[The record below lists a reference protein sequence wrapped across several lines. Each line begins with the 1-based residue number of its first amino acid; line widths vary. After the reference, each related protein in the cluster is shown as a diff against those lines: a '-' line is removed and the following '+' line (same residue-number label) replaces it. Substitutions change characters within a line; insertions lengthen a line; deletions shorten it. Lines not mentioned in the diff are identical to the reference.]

1 MMRQIIAV
9 LRKHLDEAYDDYADE
24 AEATRLTPFVIMEQ
38 YPDIHQLRRLSH
50 ELVGVIKGVD
60 CSKLVTV
67 PKHTEL
73 FDYLKRIS
81 PDGVDEEH
89 LHYQT
94 RELRRFIA
102 GLRTYSGK
110 GLITRL

>member
-1 MMRQIIAV
+1 MIRQIIAIV
-9 LRKHLDEAYDDYADE
+9 KKHLDEAYDDYEDE
-24 AEATRLTPFVIMEQ
+24 IEATRLTPFVIMEQ
-38 YPDIHQLRRLSH
+38 YPDRHQLRRLAS
-50 ELVGVIKGVD
+50 ELIGVIRGVD
-60 CSKLVTV
+60 CAKLVTV

-81 PDGVDEEH
+81 FDGVDEEH

-102 GLRTYSGK
+102 GIRKHQAGVSPIL
-110 GLITRL
+110 